1 MWYTT
6 IVIIQ
11 FCKKSI
17 ERLGAEMKPMLSA
30 LRDQEH
36 TVTIKD
42 CLERCQ
48 ACDKQLIIATADGT
62 PVSAVNPAKILATVA
77 ALAEDS

>member
-1 MWYTT
+1 
-6 IVIIQ
+6 VIIQ

-17 ERLGAEMKPMLSA
+17 ERLGAEMKPMLA
-30 LRDQEH
+30 TLRDQEH

-42 CLERCQ
+42 CLDRCQ

-62 PVSAVNPAKILATVA
+62 PISAVNPAKILATVA
-77 ALAEDS
+77 ALAEDASHD

>member
-1 MWYTT
+1 V
-6 IVIIQ
+6 IVQ
-11 FCKKSI
+11 FCKKSL
-17 ERLGAEMKPMLSA
+17 ERLGAEMKPMLST

-48 ACDKQLIIATADGT
+48 ACDKQLIIATAGGA
-62 PVSAVNPAKILATVA
+62 PVSAVSPAKILATVA
-77 ALAEDS
+77 ALADDE

>member
-1 MWYTT
+1 V
-6 IVIIQ
+6 IVQ

-42 CLERCQ
+42 CLDRCQ
-48 ACDKQLIIATADGT
+48 ACDKNLIIANGDGM
-62 PVSAVNPAKILATVA
+62 PISAVDPAKILATVA
-77 ALAEDS
+77 ALADDG

>member
-1 MWYTT
+1 V
-6 IVIIQ
+6 IVQ

-17 ERLGAEMKPMLSA
+17 ERLGAEMKPMLST

-48 ACDKQLIIATADGT
+48 ACDKLLIIATADGA
-62 PVSAVNPAKILATVA
+62 PISAVNPAKILATVA

>member
-1 MWYTT
+1 V
-6 IVIIQ
+6 IVQ

-17 ERLGAEMKPMLSA
+17 ERLGAAMKPMLST
-30 LRDQEH
+30 LRDEEH
-36 TVTIKD
+36 TVTTKD

-62 PVSAVNPAKILATVA
+62 PISAADPAKILATVA

>member
-1 MWYTT
+1 M
-6 IVIIQ
+6 IVQ
-11 FCKKSI
+11 FCKKSLDRI
-17 ERLGAEMKPMLSA
+17 GAAAKPMLST
-30 LRDQEH
+30 LRDEEH

-62 PVSAVNPAKILATVA
+62 PVSAVDPAKILATVA
-77 ALAEDS
+77 ALAEDA